1 MLSAQPSIMEYNATE
16 TGCLESG
23 LYNMHLS
30 SIQFLFFLNNS
41 TNSRKE
47 VKNEE
52 QKKRVEKKNAA
63 LNAIR
68 GLIINSSLISKDA
81 KEERLTEV
89 RETITLQRN
98 KVELSFSFRSTHWS
112 YVCSSLKTQRERSRI
127 TEEDLHKYPCPLLAH
142 KSPRRCEQV
151 TQ

>member
-1 MLSAQPSIMEYNATE
+1 MLNLSILKYNAIG
-16 TGCLESG
+16 TGCSENG
-23 LYNMHLS
+23 LYYMTQLVAIWKSLFLLFLYYMHFILHTS
-30 SIQFLFFLNNS
+30 FFNNS
-41 TNSRKE
+41 TSSHKE

-89 RETITLQRN
+89 RETITLQPN
-98 KVELSFSFRSTHWS
+98 KVELLCYFF
-112 YVCSSLKTQRERSRI
+112 LF
-127 TEEDLHKYPCPLLAH
+127 
-142 KSPRRCEQV
+142 
-151 TQ
+151 

>member
-1 MLSAQPSIMEYNATE
+1 ME

-30 SIQFLFFLNNS
+30 SIQYIYFLNNS
-41 TNSRKE
+41 TSSHKE

-63 LNAIR
+63 LNVIR

-98 KVELSFSFRSTHWS
+98 KVELSFHTHVHTHTHTHTPHFNITKLSYLFTHMCTHTHTHPTLQRNKVELSFSVRSTH
-112 YVCSSLKTQRERSRI
+112 
-127 TEEDLHKYPCPLLAH
+127 
-142 KSPRRCEQV
+142 
-151 TQ
+151 

>member
-1 MLSAQPSIMEYNATE
+1 ML
-16 TGCLESG
+16 GKWV
-23 LYNMHLS
+23 
-30 SIQFLFFLNNS
+30 IQHAFILHTIFFNNS
-41 TNSRKE
+41 TSSRKE

-89 RETITLQRN
+89 RETITLQPN
-98 KVELSFSFRSTHWS
+98 KVELLCYFF
-112 YVCSSLKTQRERSRI
+112 LF
-127 TEEDLHKYPCPLLAH
+127 
-142 KSPRRCEQV
+142 
-151 TQ
+151 

>member
-1 MLSAQPSIMEYNATE
+1 MLSAQPSIMEYNAME

-30 SIQFLFFLNNS
+30 SIQFFLNNS
-41 TNSRKE
+41 TSSRKE

-89 RETITLQRN
+89 RETITLQPN
-98 KVELSFSFRSTHWS
+98 KVELLCYFF
-112 YVCSSLKTQRERSRI
+112 LF
-127 TEEDLHKYPCPLLAH
+127 
-142 KSPRRCEQV
+142 
-151 TQ
+151 

>member
-1 MLSAQPSIMEYNATE
+1 MPWKLDAWKVGYTTCIYPPYN
-16 TGCLESG
+16 
-23 LYNMHLS
+23 
-30 SIQFLFFLNNS
+30 FLLNNRTS
-41 TNSRKE
+41 SRKE

-89 RETITLQRN
+89 RETITLQPN
-98 KVELSFSFRSTHWS
+98 KVELLCYFF
-112 YVCSSLKTQRERSRI
+112 LF
-127 TEEDLHKYPCPLLAH
+127 
-142 KSPRRCEQV
+142 
-151 TQ
+151 